1 MFHPKDKIKLKN
13 NNIIGTN
20 NFTKSDLNSFK
31 ISMTKKSICNIKFI
45 DINAQVLNS
54 RISKQ
59 REKAMK
65 KKNRLGMI
73 SKEWL
78 NKYQNEIPCVIIQI
92 IDITA
97 KIIEKKDPSLIS
109 EDIML
114 EMGKI
119 KSAFM
124 ASNYILILRN
134 LCNFYKNNHDALIK
148 NNILSNVKYA
158 KDKCI
163 IIVND
168 NNQFDNKEFV
178 DNLSEITNE
187 EIKVLDKFN
196 VSGLTIYQDFIDSL
210 DRDVWDVINDEDPK
224 NLDSLEFDEFCRIIN
239 KYKSIIDEQ

>member
-1 MFHPKDKIKLKN
+1 MIKYLKQDNKIIMFHPKDKIKLKN

-31 ISMTKKSICNIKFI
+31 ISMTKASICNIKFI

-78 NKYQNEIPCVIIQI
+78 KIPCVIIQI

-114 EMGKI
+114 EMGKV

-124 ASNYILILRN
+124 TSNYIL
-134 LCNFYKNNHDALIK
+134 
-148 NNILSNVKYA
+148 
-158 KDKCI
+158 KC
-163 IIVND
+163 
-168 NNQFDNKEFV
+168 
-178 DNLSEITNE
+178 
-187 EIKVLDKFN
+187 
-196 VSGLTIYQDFIDSL
+196 
-210 DRDVWDVINDEDPK
+210 
-224 NLDSLEFDEFCRIIN
+224 
-239 KYKSIIDEQ
+239 